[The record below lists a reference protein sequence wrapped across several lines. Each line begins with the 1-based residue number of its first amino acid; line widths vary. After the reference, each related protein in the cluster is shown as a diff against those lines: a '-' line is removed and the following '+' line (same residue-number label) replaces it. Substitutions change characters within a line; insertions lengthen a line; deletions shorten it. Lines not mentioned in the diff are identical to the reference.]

1 MIEIADAAPQSY
13 AECELACLF
22 SSNFDDF
29 EDNLIIAAAETDK
42 AGYVVTSDRLF
53 FTRVRK
59 PASLPTVRWLCW
71 ILRSKVP
78 ARLLNAVEAR

>member
-13 AECELACLF
+13 AECELASLF

-29 EDNLIIAAAETDK
+29 EDNVIIAAAETDK

-53 FTRVRK
+53 FKRFRK
-59 PASLPTVRWLCW
+59 PASLPTVRLCW